1 MARLG
6 SDRRIS
12 FLQYVVVWLL
22 VVVPVLPKIR
32 VISLSGTPILLDD
45 FALGMAIAF
54 ALSNFVCQSSVL
66 GSSKVLLSRLGVLLL
81 ALVLYKGLDLGVL
94 SLFYPW
100 VDLSGVGRGVLVS
113 EGILVLGKTAALVL
127 VYLIFCNLLRT
138 RGHVCLVLNLYIASV
153 VIVVA
158 IGLWQVFALGHTVM
172 TSTFR
177 NVYALGQ
184 IIPGVWGLEDPWLD
198 ASSVGHE
205 HLGSFMILAGSILG
219 GMLLCK
225 WPRRK
230 GKRRL
235 LAMLWIGCVF
245 SLVFSSSRGAW
256 IGGVCALIVFSCFAF
271 KRNKGMAFLLIVFA
285 GSVAA
290 IFLLRWTWD
299 VDVVAYVG
307 NRIADLSDIHSGEI
321 RDDSARNRIGLFWNL
336 WNAFLNSPIVGWGPG
351 GAGRIAEGQWMR
363 ELVEGGIIGGT
374 LFLCIMA
381 RSGFIALRSYRLSD
395 DPMVR
400 GMSIGFVCGLVG
412 LFGQSLFTELF
423 ILTKIGVPFWMLAA
437 VVHRLCR
444 LEQPRCAAS

>member
-1 MARLG
+1 MARP
-6 SDRRIS
+6 SAPQSIS
-12 FLQYVVVWLL
+12 LLQYAVILPL
-22 VVVPVLPKIR
+22 VAIPVLPKVL
-32 VISLSGTPILLDD
+32 VISLGGTPVLLDD
-45 FALGMAIAF
+45 FALGIAVAF
-54 ALSNFVCQSSVL
+54 ALFVFVCRSSVL
-66 GSSKVLLSRLGVLLL
+66 GSSRVLLSRLGFLFL
-81 ALVLYKGLDLGVL
+81 ALVGFKSLDLGIL
-94 SLFYPW
+94 SLFFPW
-100 VDLSGVGRGVLVS
+100 VDLSGLGRGVLVS
-113 EGILVLGKTAALVL
+113 EGILVLGKTAAMVL
-127 VYLIFCNLLRT
+127 VYILFYNLLKT
-138 RGHVCLVLNLYIASV
+138 RQHTRLVLQLYILSV
-153 VIVVA
+153 ATVVT
-158 IGLWQVFALGHTVM
+158 IGLIQVFFLGHPVM

-177 NVYALGQ
+177 NVYVLGQ

-198 ASSVGHE
+198 VSSVGHE

-225 WPRRK
+225 WPGRK

-299 VDVVAYVG
+299 VDAVAYVG

-351 GAGRIAEGQWMR
+351 GAGRITEGQWMR
-363 ELVEGGIIGGT
+363 ELVEGGVVGGM
-374 LFLCIMA
+374 LFLYLMV
-381 RSGFIALRSYRLSD
+381 RNGWIAVRSYCLSD
-395 DPMVR
+395 DPMVQ

-412 LFGQSLFTELF
+412 LLGQSLFTELF

-437 VVHRLCR
+437 VVHRLYM
-444 LEQPRCAAS
+444 LEQQRFALP